1 MDIKFFGHYFLHT
14 DVFVGKVCEFMDLIK
29 AFSLLNY

>member
-1 MDIKFFGHYFLHT
+1 MDITFFGHYFLHT
-14 DVFVGKVCEFMDLIK
+14 NMFVEKSEFMDLIK